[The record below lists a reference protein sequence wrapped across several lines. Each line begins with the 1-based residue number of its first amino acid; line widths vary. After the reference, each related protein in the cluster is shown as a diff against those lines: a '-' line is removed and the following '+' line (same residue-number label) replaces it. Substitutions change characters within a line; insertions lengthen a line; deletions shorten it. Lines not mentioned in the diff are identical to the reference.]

1 MSGVAPRH
9 LGGGYDV
16 TRRSSL
22 QARKGSFFNLQTVT
36 CDLERNLRP
45 RVLAIRQHQ
54 MSPVTDRQKTKRNLL
69 LNLFSKRSIN
79 ITINTKYC
87 TKSGLNYLK
96 SGRTSIKDSKGREVD
111 LPHI

>member
-1 MSGVAPRH
+1 M
-9 LGGGYDV
+9 

-22 QARKGSFFNLQTVT
+22 QARKGSFFNLQTVAS
-36 CDLERNLRP
+36 DLERNLRS
-45 RVLAIRQHQ
+45 RVFGNKAAPNESRHRSTGNQENTREIFFYFIL
-54 MSPVTDRQKTKRNLL
+54 
-69 LNLFSKRSIN
+69 KRSIN